1 MAARGGARGG
11 GPDVDAWIEKVCTGG
26 GCELSGASQESIM
39 ELFWPAADPFTGRG
53 CAAPGKKYHK
63 KVFEMPK
70 VQWHAALT
78 LTEDSVPLAS
88 DQ

>member
-1 MAARGGARGG
+1 
-11 GPDVDAWIEKVCTGG
+11 
-26 GCELSGASQESIM
+26 M

-63 KVFEMPK
+63 KVFGMPM
-70 VQWHAALT
+70 VQSHAALT

-88 DQ
+88 DP

>member
-11 GPDVDAWIEKVCTGG
+11 GPDVDAWIAKVCTGG
-26 GCELSGASQESIM
+26 RGELSGAITESIM

-53 CAAPGKKYHK
+53 CAAPGKKDHK
-63 KVFEMPK
+63 KVFEIPK

-78 LTEDSVPLAS
+78 LTDDSVPLAS